1 VKESATK
8 LQPSLFKWASNVVTG
23 LGSRSKTLV
32 SRVMTV
38 NSNSSI
44 ASEADFEAI
53 TKDKDSWTQTFE
65 FTDTIDDSSS
75 IRGLNKPVWRQTV
88 LVDTGELI
96 ESTPWPPA
104 QVTKIPDGPRDIK
117 QLFGM
122 DNCRSGHSLKLREIF
137 LKASRWQ
144 LQYSS

>member
-1 VKESATK
+1 MKESATK

-32 SRVMTV
+32 SRGMTV

-65 FTDTIDDSSS
+65 LTDTIDDSSS
-75 IRGLNKPVWRQTV
+75 TRGLNKPVWRQTV
-88 LVDTGELI
+88 LVDAGELI
-96 ESTPWPPA
+96 ESTPWRPT
-104 QVTKIPDGPRDIK
+104 QTTKI
-117 QLFGM
+117 
-122 DNCRSGHSLKLREIF
+122 
-137 LKASRWQ
+137 
-144 LQYSS
+144 